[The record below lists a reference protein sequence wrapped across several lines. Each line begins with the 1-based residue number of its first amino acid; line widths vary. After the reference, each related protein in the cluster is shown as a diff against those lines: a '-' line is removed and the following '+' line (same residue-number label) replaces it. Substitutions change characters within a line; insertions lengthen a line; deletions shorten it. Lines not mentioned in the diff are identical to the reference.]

1 VQQLIEQGVL
11 LPEDADRYM
20 EAAMRADAWTS

>member
-1 VQQLIEQGVL
+1 VQQLMEQGVL

-20 EAAMRADAWTS
+20 EAALRADALTS